1 MSRILSFLQKV
12 YLGAIVVLGVS
23 WILDLPRSI
32 GIHLVPA
39 EWMGPLLGVGVAA
52 AYLRF
57 PYLADRGRAAG
68 WPELLAGVAAIACW
82 GWMALNYNEWII
94 DIGGYTADKFVPGL
108 IAILLLMEAMR
119 KAAGLPITILV
130 WILAAY
136 GLLGSLLPPPFQA
149 ERQALPAVVMYVY
162 ADSNGIPGLVLTVVG
177 TLVLAFI
184 MLGKLM
190 EVTGATKFFTDLA
203 LSAMGHRRGG
213 PAKVAVIASSIF
225 GSINGTAIGNI
236 MSTGIV
242 TIPLMKRSG
251 FKPRFAGAIEAV
263 ASNGG
268 QLAPPVMGATAFLIA
283 EFLQVSYVEVVKA
296 ALVPA
301 LLYYL
306 CLFLQVDA
314 IAARYGLHGLP
325 RSELPRARRVLAGG
339 WIFLLPLAVLVY
351 LLFWRG
357 FDPGLAAL
365 LAAGSLL
372 LLAIVRDR
380 RLPGLKA
387 WQDLVVGGGAN
398 MLPLLMIA
406 GGAGIVI
413 GVMNLTGLGF
423 SLSLVL
429 SQIGENLGLFVM
441 LLLTGAIS
449 IVLGMGMPT
458 TAIYVVLSVVLA
470 PALVGMGISPMAAH
484 LFIFYFGLLSFL
496 TPPVAVASYVA
507 AGLAGSGMWETSWE
521 GVKLA
526 AVAYLLPFLWVYNEA
541 LILEG
546 SPAAVAFAIVTAVA
560 AAVLIGRGIQTAR
573 WRDTGRLLMGV
584 SLCLVALAVGSSTV
598 WLGQDSPYTV
608 LAALAGFA
616 LFMVV
621 RHRQRGERIPRP
633 GDGVP

>member
-1 MSRILSFLQKV
+1 MTVLLTLLEKL
-12 YLGAIVVLGVS
+12 YLGAIVVFGIA
-23 WILDLPRSI
+23 WIIDLPRFVDI
-32 GIHLVPA
+32 YLVPA
-39 EWMGPLLGVGVAA
+39 EWMGPLLGIGVAA
-52 AYLRF
+52 AFLRF
-57 PYLADRGRAAG
+57 PYLSERGRKAG
-68 WPELLAGVAAIACW
+68 LPELLAGLVALACW
-82 GWMALNYNEWII
+82 TWMSMNYNAWII
-94 DIGGYTADKFVPGL
+94 DIGGYTADKFLPGV
-108 IAILLLMEAMR
+108 IAVLLLMEAMR

-130 WILAAY
+130 WVLIGY
-136 GLLGSLLPPPFQA
+136 GFLGYLLPQPLQA
-149 ERQALPAVVMYVY
+149 ERQPLPTVVMYVY

-203 LSAMGHRRGG
+203 LAGMGHRRGG

-251 FKPRFAGAIEAV
+251 FKPRFAAAIEAV

-283 EFLQVSYVEVVKA
+283 EFLQVSYIEVVKA

-301 LLYYL
+301 VLYYL

-314 IAARYGLHGLP
+314 IAVRYGLHGLP
-325 RSELPRARRVLAGG
+325 KAELPRARAVLAGG
-339 WIFLLPLAVLVY
+339 WIFLLPLAVLIY

-357 FDPGLAAL
+357 FDPGLSAL
-365 LAAGSLL
+365 SAFGSLIVLALIRSRGL
-372 LLAIVRDR
+372 LDR
-380 RLPGLKA
+380 RA
-387 WQDLVVGGGAN
+387 WLDLVVGGGAN

-429 SQIGENLGLFVM
+429 NQIGENFGLAVM
-441 LLLTGAIS
+441 LVLTGAIS

-526 AVAYLLPFLWVYNEA
+526 TVAYLLPFLWVYNEA

-546 SPAAVAFAIVTAVA
+546 SPAEIVYVITSAIV
-560 AAVLIGRGIQTAR
+560 AAVLIGRGMQTAR
-573 WRDTGRLLMGV
+573 MQHVAKLALGTA
-584 SLCLVALAVGSSTV
+584 LCAAALAVGSSSI
-598 WLGQDSPYTV
+598 WLGSDSPVT
-608 LAALAGFA
+608 LAVAAAGVALFLAVRSLQRRQSALALSA
-616 LFMVV
+616 
-621 RHRQRGERIPRP
+621 R
-633 GDGVP
+633 

>member
-1 MSRILSFLQKV
+1 MKPLLTLLEKL
-12 YLGAIVVLGVS
+12 YLGAIVLIGIA
-23 WILDLPRSI
+23 WIIDLPRGL
-32 GIHLVPA
+32 GIYLVPA

-52 AYLRF
+52 AFLRS
-57 PYLADRGRAAG
+57 PYLTDRGRSAG
-68 WPELLAGVAAIACW
+68 WPEFLAGIAAIACW
-82 GWMALNYNEWII
+82 TWMSMNYNAWII
-94 DIGGYTADKFVPGL
+94 DIGGYTPDKFIPGV
-108 IAILLLMEAMR
+108 IAVLLLMEAMR
-119 KAAGLPITILV
+119 KSAGLPITILV
-130 WILAAY
+130 WVLIGY
-136 GLLGSLLPPPFQA
+136 GLLGYLMPHPFQA
-149 ERQALPAVVMYVY
+149 ERQSFPSVVMYVY

-203 LSAMGHRRGG
+203 LAAMGHRRGG
-213 PAKVAVIASSIF
+213 PAKVAVIASSVF

-251 FKPRFAGAIEAV
+251 FKAKFAGAIEAV

-296 ALVPA
+296 ALIPA
-301 LLYYL
+301 LLYYV

-325 RSELPRARRVLAGG
+325 KSELPRARSVMAGG
-339 WIFLLPLAVLVY
+339 WIFLLPLIVLVY

-357 FDPGLAAL
+357 FDPGLSAL
-365 LAAGSLL
+365 SAFGSLL
-372 LLAIVRDR
+372 LLAVVRDR
-380 RLPGLKA
+380 RLPTWRA

-429 SQIGENLGLFVM
+429 SQIGENFGLFVM

-526 AVAYLLPFLWVYNEA
+526 TVAYLLPFLWVYNEA

-546 SPAAVAFAIVTAVA
+546 SPVAITFVIVTAVVA
-560 AAVLIGRGIQTAR
+560 AILIGRGIQTAR
-573 WRDTGRLLMGV
+573 WRDKGRLLTGL
-584 SLCLVALAVGSSTV
+584 SLCAVALGVGGSTV
-598 WLGQDSPYTV
+598 WLGQDSPFTLV
-608 LAALAGFA
+608 AAIAGFA
-616 LFMVV
+616 LFMIV
-621 RHRQRGERIPRP
+621 RHRQRDLTAPA
-633 GDGVP
+633 